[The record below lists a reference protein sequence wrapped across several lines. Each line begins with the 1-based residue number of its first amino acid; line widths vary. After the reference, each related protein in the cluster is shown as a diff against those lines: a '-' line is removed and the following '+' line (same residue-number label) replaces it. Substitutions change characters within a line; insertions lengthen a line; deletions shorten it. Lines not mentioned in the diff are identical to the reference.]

1 MAFNSICSI
10 STCSQAINRRSKLL
24 WLCILLL
31 SSAIPTLQVDINI
44 THVHADL
51 ICQNILPG
59 VCCSMVTHWGDDPT
73 IGVQFRHLE
82 AYDVAAVWQRN
93 RLSSLSGC
101 AGIPWQTRWGPGTW
115 QVGLRGLYGNEVIGA
130 PLVAKVGALATR
142 GAPIRLATIFRRKLC
157 SLAAESTTGS
167 EDGRLAKP
175 SGHGR
180 ACLGRRTVVCKSRSG
195 IQFGSL
201 AQESACEKGHQKPQQ
216 GTVYI
221 TPPPRWVYP
230 NLIIE
235 NGTEYVSDGPQSLT
249 YRSTDGEVLHIF
261 DRP

>member
-1 MAFNSICSI
+1 MAFNSIYCL

-44 THVHADL
+44 THVHVDL
-51 ICQNILPG
+51 ICKNIIPG
-59 VCCSMVTHWGDDPT
+59 VCCSMVSHWGDDPAM
-73 IGVQFRHLE
+73 GVQFRHLE

-93 RLSSLSGC
+93 RLSSFSGC

-115 QVGLRGLYGNEVIGA
+115 QVGLRGLYGNEVDWRLSSGA
-130 PLVAKVGALATR
+130 NYVRWPLRVPPDPKTADWLNLQGMAGLVWGGGQWFARAGTAYSSGVLPRSRLVRR
-142 GAPIRLATIFRRKLC
+142 GIRSPNK
-157 SLAAESTTGS
+157 
-167 EDGRLAKP
+167 
-175 SGHGR
+175 
-180 ACLGRRTVVCKSRSG
+180 
-195 IQFGSL
+195 
-201 AQESACEKGHQKPQQ
+201 

-230 NLIIE
+230 ILIIE

-249 YRSTDGEVLHIF
+249 YRSTDGEVLDIF